1 MKLILKHIHL
11 LFLAILV
18 LLVYKLLFDFSS
30 VMEWSGRILSIISPF
45 LIGFVVA
52 FCINIPV
59 SWLEHKI
66 LKIRFKWVK
75 KIARSVSVLVILAIV
90 IFIIVLGV
98 SLFIPMV
105 YENVSELVRL
115 MPDYIDQAVRS
126 VQRIPLVQTT
136 GFAEQLDVFLEDGVS
151 FEGVL
156 GMFGG
161 ERIDFV
167 GVGTGVAQGLFSGL
181 FTTILTVVST
191 IYFLLEYN
199 RMRDFFKRL
208 ISSIGNEKRR
218 TKMLKYVRL
227 IDLSFR
233 KFISCQ
239 VLDSIILGTIVTI
252 EFFLLG
258 SSYALVL
265 GIMLGMLNIIPY
277 FGSIFGSI
285 IATLII
291 MFEQGWEIGIITA
304 IILLITQQI
313 DGNFINPKIMG
324 TSFKISPVLVIIA
337 ITIGGAI
344 GGVPGMIFGV
354 PAMNVLKTLLEEY
367 VEKKE
372 KQKNSKPVEIGAASD

>member
-1 MKLILKHIHL
+1 MKIILKHIHL
-11 LFLAILV
+11 LFLAIFV
-18 LLVYKLLFDFSS
+18 LLAYKMLFDFAS
-30 VMEWSGRILSIISPF
+30 VASWFNAIINIISPF

-66 LKIRFKWVK
+66 LKIKVKWIRK
-75 KIARSVSVLVILAIV
+75 SARTFSILFVCAVIIS
-90 IFIIVLGV
+90 IIVLGV
-98 SLFIPMV
+98 RLLIPMV
-105 YENVSELVRL
+105 YNNAVQLAGLLPVYYEQAL
-115 MPDYIDQAVRS
+115 DYIGGLPIAATLGFDEQITALKQGENPFAGAFGS
-126 VQRIPLVQTT
+126 FDIPGLAT
-136 GFAEQLDVFLEDGVS
+136 D
-151 FEGVL
+151 
-156 GMFGG
+156 
-161 ERIDFV
+161 
-167 GVGTGVAQGLFSGL
+167 VAQGLFSGL
-181 FTTILTVVST
+181 FMTILTIVST
-191 IYFLLEYN
+191 VYFLLEYN

-208 ISSIGNEKRR
+208 ISVIGSEKRQGR
-218 TKMLKYVRL
+218 LLKYVRL

-252 EFFLLG
+252 EFMLLG
-258 SSYALVL
+258 SSYALIL
-265 GIMLGMLNIIPY
+265 GMMLGVLNIIPY

-285 IATLII
+285 IATLIM
-291 MFEQGWEIGIITA
+291 MFDRGWEIGVITA

-337 ITIGGAI
+337 ITVGGAI

-354 PAMNVLKTLLEEY
+354 PTVNVLKTLLEEY

-372 KQKNSKPVEIGAASD
+372 KKKNSQPVEIAPASD

>member
-1 MKLILKHIHL
+1 MNWL
-11 LFLAILV
+11 LLAVFI

-30 VMEWSGRILSIISPF
+30 VTYWAGRIIGIISPF
-45 LIGFVVA
+45 LVGFVVA

-66 LKIRFKWVK
+66 LKIKFKWVRRS
-75 KIARSVSVLVILAIV
+75 ARGFSI
-90 IFIIVLGV
+90 IFICAIIISVIVLGV
-98 SLFIPMV
+98 RLLIPMV
-105 YENVSELVRL
+105 YNNAMQLAALLPV
-115 MPDYIDQAVRS
+115 YYDQALDFIEKLPVAGTFGLDA
-126 VQRIPLVQTT
+126 QI
-136 GFAEQLDVFLEDGVS
+136 AELRQGS
-151 FEGVL
+151 NPFEGSVGGFDIL
-156 GMFGG
+156 GSA
-161 ERIDFV
+161 
-167 GVGTGVAQGLFSGL
+167 TGVAQGLFSGL

-208 ISSIGNEKRR
+208 VSVMGSEKRR
-218 TKMLKYVRL
+218 GKALKYVRL
-227 IDLSFR
+227 VDISFR

-252 EFFLLG
+252 EFMLLG

-265 GIMLGMLNIIPY
+265 GIMLGVLNIIPY

-291 MFEQGWEIGIITA
+291 MFEQGWEIGVITA
-304 IILLITQQI
+304 VILLITQQI

-354 PAMNVLKTLLEEY
+354 PVMNVLKTILEEY

-372 KQKNSKPVEIGAASD
+372 KQKNSQPVEIAPATD